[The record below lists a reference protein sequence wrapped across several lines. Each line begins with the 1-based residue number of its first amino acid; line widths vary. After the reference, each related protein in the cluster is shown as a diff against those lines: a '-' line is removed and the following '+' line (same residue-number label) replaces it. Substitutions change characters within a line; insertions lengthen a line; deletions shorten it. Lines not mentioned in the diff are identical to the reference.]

1 MANTRIAS
9 LIFFL
14 FLGFSGLAG
23 AIDNADLLPQEQAYR
38 FAAKAESAGR
48 VLLSW
53 DIAEGYYLY
62 RNKFKFSTRT
72 PGVSLGGAEFP
83 AGKKK
88 HDEFFGETEIYRG
101 HIDVPLPLKIEDPAV
116 KAVELEVA
124 SQGCADIGICY
135 PPHKQN
141 IVLDLPATA
150 AVDQASSA
158 DPLAK
163 LTQAFKAVGVA
174 PTKEELLPPDQAF
187 HFIAEVKGPNTLRVS
202 WQIADGYYLYR
213 ERFKFSLPETAGVEL
228 GAYEIPRGKTKEEE
242 RGPMEVFVHEVGFD
256 LPLKRAATG
265 MAPIRLQAR
274 YQGCAEKQG
283 VCYPPMEKIVALD
296 LPAATADVAATV
308 PARQTATPPEAGQ
321 GSAASEADSIL
332 LSCVATLASCTDRI
346 ADALRTGSTWLLVAS
361 FLGFGLLMAFSPCI
375 FPMIPILSGIIV
387 GHGHKITTAR
397 AFLLS
402 LSYVLASAAT
412 YTVFGVLAG
421 LFGGNLQATFQQP
434 WVIGS
439 FSAVFVLL
447 ALSMFGFYEL
457 QIPAFIQNRVAALS
471 QRQQGGTLL
480 GAAVMGA
487 LSALIVGPCM
497 AAPLAGALIYIGQTG
512 DAVLGGLALFALG
525 LGMGIPLLIVGASA
539 GKLLPR
545 AGMWMN
551 AVKSAFGVGL
561 LAVAVWLLER
571 ILPEPVTLFLWA
583 LLLIIPAMYLGA
595 LDALPQPA
603 TGWRKLWK
611 GVGVVMLAYGV
622 LLLIGVATG
631 SGDPLQPLRGMT
643 TASAKE
649 PLQTLSFRKVKSL
662 DELQKHLA
670 AAQAEGR
677 WVLVDFYA
685 DWCVSC
691 KEMERYTFTDP
702 RVRTSLANVLLL
714 QADVTDNSAED
725 KALLDRFE
733 LIGPPAT
740 LFFGADGQERKDF
753 RVIGYMNA
761 EEFLSHLQQIRL

>member
-1 MANTRIAS
+1 MVNPRIAC

-14 FLGFSGLAG
+14 VFARLAG
-23 AIDNADLLPQEQAYR
+23 AVDSADLLPQEQAYR
-38 FAAKAESAGR
+38 LTAKAESQERA
-48 VLLSW
+48 LLSW

-62 RNKFKFSTRT
+62 RSKLKFSAKT
-72 PGVSLGGAEFP
+72 PGVSLGEPEFP
-83 AGKKK
+83 VGKKK
-88 HDEFFGETEIYRG
+88 HDEFFGEMEIYRG
-101 HIDVPLPLKIEDPAV
+101 HIDVPLPLKIDDPALRS
-116 KAVELEVA
+116 VELEVA

-135 PPHKQN
+135 PPHKQK
-141 IVLDLPATA
+141 VALDLPAP
-150 AVDQASSA
+150 ASAGRAPSA

-163 LTQAFKAVGVA
+163 LTQSFNGVA
-174 PTKEELLPPDQAF
+174 PPKADLLPPDQAF
-187 HFIAEVKGPNTLRVS
+187 HFIAEVKDPNTLRVS
-202 WQIADGYYLYR
+202 WQIAAGYYLYR
-213 ERFKFSLPETAGVEL
+213 ERFKFALPETAGVEL
-228 GAYEIPRGKTKEEE
+228 DAYEIPRGKTKDEEQ
-242 RGPMEVFVHEVGFD
+242 GPMEVFFHEVGFD
-256 LPLKRAATG
+256 LPLKRAALG
-265 MAPIRLQAR
+265 VASIRLQAK
-274 YQGCAEKQG
+274 YQGCEEKQG
-283 VCYPPMEKIVALD
+283 VCYPPMEKTVALD
-296 LPAATADVAATV
+296 LPAATPGAAATV
-308 PARQTATPPEAGQ
+308 SAGPTATPPEAEE
-321 GSAASEADSIL
+321 GSAASKADSIL

-346 ADALRTGSTWLLVAS
+346 ADALKTGSTWLLVAS

-439 FSAVFVLL
+439 FSVVFVLL

-457 QIPAFIQNRVAALS
+457 QIPAFIQTRVAALS
-471 QRQQGGTLL
+471 HRQQGGTLL
-480 GAAVMGA
+480 GAAVMGS

-561 LAVAVWLLER
+561 LAVAVWLLSR

-583 LLLIIPAMYLGA
+583 LLLIIPAIYLSA

-611 GVGVVMLAYGV
+611 GVGVVMLAYGI

-631 SGDPLQPLRGMT
+631 SGDPLQPLRGVTM
-643 TASAKE
+643 ASAQE
-649 PLQTLSFRKVKSL
+649 PRQTLSFRRVRSL
-662 DELQKHLA
+662 DELQQQLA
-670 AAQAEGR
+670 SAQAEGR
-677 WVLVDFYA
+677 SVLVDFYA

-691 KEMERYTFTDP
+691 KEMERYTFADP
-702 RVRTSLANVLLL
+702 RVRASLADVLLL

-733 LIGPPAT
+733 LVGPPAT
-740 LFFGADGQERKDF
+740 LFFGADGLERKDL

-761 EEFLSHLQQIRL
+761 EDFLNHLQQVRL